1 MSNLR
6 AISFTSSRNNVWLG
20 ASMRYFNAFFFAV
33 VACLFGCT
41 QDVAN
46 PNSARTDGFVTT
58 DDGVG
63 LYYVEAGSGSGVLI
77 APLALYLE
85 PHLLDRLATNM
96 RIIFFDP
103 RNRGQSDRADLSSI
117 SLDRQL
123 QDLEALRDALGIEEM
138 ALLGWSAWGMEM
150 AAYTLRHPNRVTRL
164 IQMSPIPP
172 AASIMRE
179 NGDARAVM
187 VDRTALESLDRR
199 NDVGEFAETPEEYCR
214 LRNAITDPAYFVDSQ
229 LAKMVLDVCVHQ
241 NEWRKNIRPY
251 FNALFE
257 SYGEYDWRDDLKSL
271 RVPRLVIH
279 GREDNIP
286 VASAKAWVAG
296 YPEARLLILSPS
308 GHVPYIEK
316 KEAVIEAIET
326 FLGGEWPAE
335 ASPIITEED

>member
-1 MSNLR
+1 
-6 AISFTSSRNNVWLG
+6 
-20 ASMRYFNAFFFAV
+20 MRYFNAFFFAAV
-33 VACLFGCT
+33 VCLFGCIFACT
-41 QDVAN
+41 QNVAS

-58 DDGVG
+58 DDGVR
-63 LYYVEAGSGSGVLI
+63 LYYVEKGSSPDVLI

-96 RIIFFDP
+96 RVVLFDP

-117 SLDRQL
+117 SLDRQI
-123 QDLEALRDALGIEEM
+123 QDLEALRDALGIEKM

-150 AAYTLRHPNRVTRL
+150 AVYTLRHPNRVTRL

-179 NGDARAVM
+179 NGDARAVT
-187 VDRTALESLDRR
+187 VDRTALERLDRR
-199 NDVGEFAETPEEYCR
+199 NDVGEFAETPEAYCR
-214 LRNAITDPAYFVDSQ
+214 LRYAITDPAYFVDSQ
-229 LAKMVLDVCVHQ
+229 LAKMLPDVCVHE

-251 FNALFE
+251 FSALFE
-257 SYGEYDWRDDLKSL
+257 SYGEYDWRDDLKGL
-271 RVPRLVIH
+271 RIPRLIIH
-279 GREDNIP
+279 GREDDIP
-286 VASAKAWVAG
+286 FASAKAWAAG
-296 YPEARLLILSPS
+296 HPEARLLILSPS

-335 ASPIITEED
+335 ASSINTEND